1 MGYTSTRYLAIRD
14 AIFDLLQADAVL
26 SAEVRG
32 WGKDP
37 DSFASLAA
45 TQSPAIAVL
54 FPQEIGEQQ
63 ARWASAGHDHT
74 YEFEVMA
81 AAESL
86 DSAAAQDQSVGYLE
100 RAEDVLRSDPT
111 LGGTARAV
119 HCRMSRRVSEKRQKT
134 WRSTVALSVR
144 VEKRV

>member
-1 MGYTSTRYLAIRD
+1 MAYTSARYLVIRD
-14 AIFDLLQADAVL
+14 AIFDLLKADAVL
-26 SAEVRG
+26 AAEVKA
-32 WGKDP
+32 WMKDP
-37 DSFASLAA
+37 ESFASLAA

-86 DSAAAQDQSVGYLE
+86 DSGAAQDQSIAYLE
-100 RAEDVLRSDPT
+100 RAEDVLRWNPT
-111 LGGTARAV
+111 LEGNARSV
-119 HCRMSRRVSEKRQKT
+119 QCRMSRRVSEKRQKT
-134 WRSTVALSVR
+134 WRSTVALLVR